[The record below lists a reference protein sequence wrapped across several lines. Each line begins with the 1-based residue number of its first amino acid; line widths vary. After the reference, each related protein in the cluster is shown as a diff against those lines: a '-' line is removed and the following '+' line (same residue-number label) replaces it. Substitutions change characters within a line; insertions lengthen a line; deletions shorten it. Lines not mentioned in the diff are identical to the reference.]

1 MRPEMTNFLP
11 NNLKF
16 DSVLITGRFAYI
28 KIKLIYYFGW
38 IQTNESGGLYSH
50 TFNSEVSE

>member
-38 IQTNESGGLYSH
+38 IQTNDSGGLYSR